1 MNADILLDAIG
12 LIDDRFVVP
21 QEAVSRVSWR
31 RTLSVALA
39 AVLILALCMGTV
51 MAVSPQFRDLVF
63 AIFRTETHEQPPA
76 GNADSLP
83 TEPGLQEL
91 DVVNFDGVV
100 NAQYFTSDGLV
111 LTCNGGFYTCS
122 QGAFAP
128 DDAAFWEIRPEGIV
142 EVDATRID
150 FPLTQGNRTLEI
162 IFDYA
167 VLGGRLNIKV
177 WPQGLDNDPVG
188 NGWNVTPIGSRTDA
202 ALLTVPVLLGDY
214 YTHDFLLLDLTTL
227 ETRDLLES
235 IPLKHVAVD
244 ACQLTSDLHYGLIMG
259 TDMESGDYGY
269 WICDLEKNTISPLD
283 VSDPYLLN
291 DETIIFRESLGD
303 GLMNIVRLHI
313 PTGIRTEIVR
323 NAAYRGIWNTNGT
336 GAHGLIYHT
345 NSITLVDLRTCDTL
359 ELTGLNPEKLTA
371 SESLDGSRIMIAY
384 QETNDQGELGYG
396 FSSLGILNPE
406 TGVLQMLT
414 REVSGNPETFWG
426 WLNRSAL
433 VITAQDVAE
442 GYYVYVYEFGEY
454 TATP

>member
-12 LIDDRFVVP
+12 LIDERFIVP
-21 QEAVSRVSWR
+21 QESICRVSWR

-39 AVLILALCMGTV
+39 AVLILALCVGTV

-63 AIFRTETHEQPPA
+63 AIFRIETHEQPPA
-76 GNADSLP
+76 GNADLLP
-83 TEPGLQEL
+83 AKPGLQKL

-100 NAQYFTSDGLV
+100 NAHYFTSDGLV

-122 QGAFAP
+122 QGVFAP
-128 DDAAFWEIRPEGIV
+128 EDATFWEIRPEGIV
-142 EVDATRID
+142 DIGNTRIY
-150 FPLTQGNRTLEI
+150 FPLIQDNRTLQI
-162 IFDYA
+162 TFDYA
-167 VLGGRLNIKV
+167 ILGENLSIRV
-177 WPQGLDNDPVG
+177 WPQGLDDDPVG
-188 NGWNVTPIGSRTDA
+188 NGWNVTPIGSRTDV

-227 ETRDLLES
+227 ETRNLLES
-235 IPLKHVAVD
+235 IPLKHVAAD

-303 GLMNIVRLHI
+303 GLMNIGRLHI

-336 GAHGLIYHT
+336 GAHGLIYHE

-359 ELTGLNPEKLTA
+359 DLTRLNPEKLTA
-371 SESLDGSRIMIAY
+371 SESPDGSRIMIAY
-384 QETNDQGELGYG
+384 QETNNQGELEYG